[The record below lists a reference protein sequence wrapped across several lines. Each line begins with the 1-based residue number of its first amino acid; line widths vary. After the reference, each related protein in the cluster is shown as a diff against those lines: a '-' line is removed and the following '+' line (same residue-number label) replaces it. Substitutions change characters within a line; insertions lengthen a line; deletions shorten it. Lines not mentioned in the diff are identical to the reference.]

1 MTDFNPPKEGDSEN
15 KALGGHRSCGYVPRE
30 RDTDWSFVRVVKDGF
45 TGEVRVLLRMKEKE
59 GRVIVKRRKDMS

>member
-1 MTDFNPPKEGDSEN
+1 M
-15 KALGGHRSCGYVPRE
+15 GGYRSCGYVPRE